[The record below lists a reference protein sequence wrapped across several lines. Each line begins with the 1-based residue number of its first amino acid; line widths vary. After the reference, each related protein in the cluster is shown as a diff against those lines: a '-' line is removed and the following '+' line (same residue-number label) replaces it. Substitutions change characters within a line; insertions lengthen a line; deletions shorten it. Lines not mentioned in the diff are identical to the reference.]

1 VLPTVDLYKQA
12 ASLSPLGEQSTCNNV
27 LIIFVIVTIDNCELL
42 FVIVSKGSV
51 TDDGLDKPERNFL
64 KSNPLNLHEA

>member
-1 VLPTVDLYKQA
+1 MLPTVDLYKQA

-27 LIIFVIVTIDNCELL
+27 LIIFVIVTIDNCEPL
-42 FVIVSKGSV
+42 FVIKGSV
-51 TDDGLDKPERNFL
+51 TDDGLDKPERNFM